1 MREDDNGG
9 EAKHSTQGDPP
20 IAHLGSAIPRRG
32 GWISRASARG
42 ILTLLGWR
50 VTGAFPNEPK
60 MVMIGA
66 PHTTNWDFVVA
77 LAAAFSLR
85 LGFSWVGKQ
94 VLFRAPFGW
103 WFRWLGGIPVD
114 RRASH
119 GFVQQMVGE
128 FERRPQFL
136 LAIAPEG
143 TRKAVE
149 RWKTGFYHIA
159 VAARVPVLL
168 VTFDY
173 ARKAVHVGPVVTP
186 TGDLTAD
193 MERILGLYAERLGAP
208 LLS

>member
-1 MREDDNGG
+1 L
-9 EAKHSTQGDPP
+9 STAASRPAIADSP
-20 IAHLGSAIPRRG
+20 IAPLGDAIPRRG
-32 GWISRASARG
+32 TWISRACGRG
-42 ILTLLGWR
+42 VLALLGWR

-85 LGFSWVGKQ
+85 LGFSWVGKHL
-94 VLFRAPFGW
+94 LFRPPVRWF
-103 WFRWLGGIPVD
+103 FRWLGGIPVD

-128 FERRPQFL
+128 FERRSRFL

-143 TRKAVE
+143 TRKAVD

-159 VAARVPVLL
+159 HGAGVPIVI
-168 VTFDY
+168 VTFDN
-173 ARKAVHVGPVVTP
+173 ARKAIHIGPAMIP
-186 TGDLTAD
+186 SGDLAVD
-193 MERILGLYAERLGAP
+193 MDRILALYAERLGAP
-208 LLS
+208 LLPEAP